1 MGIDLNLFVS
11 SMPGAIA
18 SGAIWGLMAIGLY
31 LSYKILDFADLSV
44 DGSFTTGGAVFVVS
58 VLNGCN
64 IYVAMIF
71 SFLAG
76 CAAGLAT
83 GIFNT
88 KFGIPPI
95 LAGIL
100 TQLGLYSINL
110 RIIGQDFS
118 LSGIDVKALETIPRG
133 LYTPII
139 SSMYNNRSLISL
151 AILILLV
158 IAVLYWFFAT
168 ELGHSIRAT
177 GSNKNMARANGIN
190 IDKTTIIALV
200 LSNGIVSLSGAAFA
214 QYQGSAEVSMG
225 QGAIVIGLAAIIIG
239 EVIFGKIFK
248 NFALRL
254 LGAALGGVIYYI
266 VIQSVINIGFNT
278 NDMKLLT
285 AIVVAVFLGIPY
297 WKSHIDQRKTGNKK
311 VKNKEVK

>member
-1 MGIDLNLFVS
+1 MGFNLELFAS

-18 SGAIWGLMAIGLY
+18 LGAIWGIMAIGLY
-31 LSYKILDFADLSV
+31 ISYKILDFADLSV
-44 DGSFTTGGAVFVVS
+44 DGSFATGGAVFVIA

-64 IYVAMIF
+64 IYVAMLL
-71 SFLAG
+71 SFLSG
-76 CAAGLAT
+76 CLAGLAT

-110 RIIGQDFS
+110 RIIGQDFTPK
-118 LSGIDVKALETIPRG
+118 GIDVKALETIPRG
-133 LYTPII
+133 LFTPII
-139 SSMYNNRSLISL
+139 SSMYTKRSLIVL
-151 AILILLV
+151 AIMIVLLIA
-158 IAVLYWFFAT
+158 ILYWFFDT

-190 IDKTTIIALV
+190 IQTNTIIALV
-200 LSNGIVSLSGAAFA
+200 LSNGIVALSGAAFA

-239 EVIFGKIFK
+239 EVVFGKIFK
-248 NFALRL
+248 NFALKL
-254 LGAALGGVIYYI
+254 LGAGLGGVIYYV
-266 VIQSVINIGFNT
+266 VIQTVVNVGFNT

-285 AIVVAVFLGIPY
+285 ALVVALFLGVPY
-297 WKSHIDQRKTGNKK
+297 WKSHIDQKRTGK
-311 VKNKEVK
+311 VRKNKEVKG

>member
-1 MGIDLNLFVS
+1 MGFNLDLFVS
-11 SMPGAIA
+11 SMPGAVA
-18 SGAIWGLMAIGLY
+18 LGAIWGLMAIGLY
-31 LSYKILDFADLSV
+31 ISYKILDFADLSV
-44 DGSFTTGGAVFVVS
+44 DGSFATGGAVFVVA

-64 IYVAMIF
+64 IYVAMLF

-76 CAAGLAT
+76 CIAGLAT

-110 RIIGQDFS
+110 RIIGQDFTPK
-118 LSGIDVKALETIPRG
+118 GMDVKALETIPRG
-133 LYTPII
+133 LFTPII
-139 SSMYNNRSLISL
+139 SSMYTNRSVIVL
-151 AILILLV
+151 AIMMVLI
-158 IAVLYWFFAT
+158 IAVLYWFFDT

-190 IDKTTIIALV
+190 IDRNTIIALV
-200 LSNGIVSLSGAAFA
+200 LSNGIVALSGAAFA

-248 NFALRL
+248 NFALKL
-254 LGAALGGVIYYI
+254 LGAGLGGVIYYI
-266 VIQSVINIGFNT
+266 VIQTVVNVGFNT

-285 AIVVAVFLGIPY
+285 ALVVALFLGVPY
-297 WKSHIDQRKTGNKK
+297 WKSHVDRKKTGKAKK
-311 VKNKEVK
+311 VKEVKE

>member
-1 MGIDLNLFVS
+1 MLDFSLFLS

-18 SGAIWGLMAIGLY
+18 QGMIWGLMAIGLY
-31 LSYKILDFADLSV
+31 ISYKILDFADLSV

-58 VLNGCN
+58 VLNGVN
-64 IYVAMIF
+64 IYLAMLF
-71 SFLAG
+71 AFLAG

-110 RIIGQDFS
+110 RIIGQDFTPK
-118 LSGIDVKALETIPRG
+118 GMDVKALESIPRG
-133 LYTPII
+133 LFTPII
-139 SSMYNNRSLISL
+139 SSMYTNRSLISL
-151 AILILLV
+151 AIIMVLI
-158 IAVLYWFFAT
+158 IGILYWFFGT

-177 GSNKNMARANGIN
+177 GSNKNMAKANGIN
-190 IDKTTIIALV
+190 IDANTIIALV
-200 LSNGIVSLSGAAFA
+200 LSNGIVALSGAAFA

-248 NFALRL
+248 NFAFKL
-254 LGAALGGVIYYI
+254 LGAGLGGVIYYI
-266 VIQSVINIGFNT
+266 VIQTVVNVGFNT
-278 NDMKLLT
+278 NDMKVLT
-285 AIVVAVFLGIPY
+285 ALVVALFLGVPY
-297 WKSHIDQRKTGNKK
+297 WKSKIAQ
-311 VKNKEVK
+311 KNIKNREVKE

>member
-1 MGIDLNLFVS
+1 MLDFSLFLS

-18 SGAIWGLMAIGLY
+18 QGMIWGLMAIGLY
-31 LSYKILDFADLSV
+31 ISYKILDFADLSV
-44 DGSFTTGGAVFVVS
+44 DGSFTTGGAVFVS
-58 VLNGCN
+58 VLNGVN
-64 IYVAMIF
+64 IYLAMLF
-71 SFLAG
+71 AFLAG

-110 RIIGQDFS
+110 RIIGQDFTPK
-118 LSGIDVKALETIPRG
+118 GMDVKALESIPRG
-133 LYTPII
+133 LFTPII
-139 SSMYNNRSLISL
+139 SSMYTNRSLISL
-151 AILILLV
+151 AIIVVLI
-158 IAVLYWFFAT
+158 IGILYWFFGT

-177 GSNKNMARANGIN
+177 GSNKNMAKANGIN
-190 IDKTTIIALV
+190 IDANTIIALV
-200 LSNGIVSLSGAAFA
+200 LSNGIVALSGAAFA

-248 NFALRL
+248 NFAFKL
-254 LGAALGGVIYYI
+254 LGAGLGGVIYYI
-266 VIQSVINIGFNT
+266 VIQTVVNVGFNT
-278 NDMKLLT
+278 NDMKVLT
-285 AIVVAVFLGIPY
+285 ALVVALFLGVPY
-297 WKSHIDQRKTGNKK
+297 WKSKIAQ
-311 VKNKEVK
+311 KNIKNREVKE